1 MKLIVFWRSRCPPR
15 RWILKSLLGKN
26 NDGDGYENVTKKW
39 ILASS
44 NFIGLISSRSIRQM
58 LANFLE
64 LNSKRLYQS
73 SGKEKE
79 SRGFVFTS
87 STKLEIRR
95 LHVVVLLRRQGIV
108 QKSVMHVQSCSF
120 ANLNLLLYCRSRCRR
135 RRCCL
140 SLSSPSPVTVPEV
153 FAKVNSVQFPRL

>member
-1 MKLIVFWRSRCPPR
+1 
-15 RWILKSLLGKN
+15 
-26 NDGDGYENVTKKW
+26 
-39 ILASS
+39 
-44 NFIGLISSRSIRQM
+44 M

-79 SRGFVFTS
+79 SRCFVFTS
-87 STKLEIRR
+87 STKLEIRH

-140 SLSSPSPVTVPEV
+140 SLSSPPAVTIPEV